1 MSLALYQIR
10 FPALFTSAG
19 AVGRPKEAAEPLPVA
34 APAPGQALASTICEG
49 IVPEENSWDSDLHV
63 RIRDQV
69 NHIVSAF
76 AEQSVAVNVVPA
88 GDGGVDHMHAEGQL
102 LVRDEH
108 VPAVHEILNPGVEL
122 SAAQIRRVV
131 PGISLVT
138 STGAGAHPTVAESLD
153 RIDQLLGAGMA
164 TPDHV
169 LTVAPI
175 APCPA
180 TEPQEAYYETEP
192 YPSVHTE
199 NSGAG
204 IRVYVADTGL
214 LEDTEAGHPWL
225 KGVQRAPSPDGTE
238 QDWDP
243 AGKELD
249 GFTTIPPYA
258 GHGTFVAGV
267 IRCMA
272 PHADVMVS
280 NILKVAGSALESDL
294 VAELD
299 QALAWGAEVF
309 NLSITAPTRRNLS
322 MLGFEGFR
330 QRLQQY
336 KGVVCIVAAGNDGSP
351 VTTYPAGYREM
362 VSVGALGADWRGRAR
377 FSNYGGWVDVYA
389 PGRDLVNAYATGPYE
404 CHDDPYKGQ
413 IRNFYGMARWSG
425 TSFSTPVVTGLVAA
439 RMSRTGETGQE
450 AAAALLAEARAN
462 AVPGVGAILVPKG
475 GPVRR

>member
-1 MSLALYQIR
+1 LL
-10 FPALFTSAG
+10 PAATSM
-19 AVGRPKEAAEPLPVA
+19 
-34 APAPGQALASTICEG
+34 PGQTLASTVCEE
-49 IVPEENSWDSDLHV
+49 IVPEEHSWDRDLHV

-76 AEQSVAVNVVPA
+76 AEQSVPINVVPA

-108 VPAVHEILNPGVEL
+108 VPAVHELLNPGVEF
-122 SAAQIRRVV
+122 SADQVRRIT
-131 PGISLVT
+131 PGVSLVT
-138 STGAGAHPTVAESLD
+138 SANGGTRPTVPAALD
-153 RIDQLLGAGMA
+153 QIDQLLGTGIA

-169 LTVAPI
+169 LTVAPGG
-175 APCPA
+175 PCPA
-180 TEPQEAYYETEP
+180 TEPQEVYYETEP
-192 YPSVHTE
+192 YPSVRTD

-214 LEDTEAGHPWL
+214 LKDAEAGHPWL
-225 KGVQRAPSPDGTE
+225 KGVQRAPNPDGTE
-238 QDWDP
+238 QAWDP
-243 AGKELD
+243 AGIDLD
-249 GFTTIPPYA
+249 GVTTIPPYA

-267 IRCMA
+267 IRCLA

-280 NILKVAGSALESDL
+280 NIFQVAGSVLESDL

-299 QALAWGAEVF
+299 RALAWGADVF
-309 NLSITAPTRRNLS
+309 NLSITAATRLNLS
-322 MLGFEGFR
+322 MLSFDNFR
-330 QRLQQY
+330 RRLQQY
-336 KGVVCIVAAGNDGSP
+336 KGAVCIVAAGNDGSP
-351 VTTYPAGYREM
+351 VPVYPAAYPEM
-362 VSVGALGADWRGRAR
+362 LSVGALGADWRGRAR

-404 CHDDPYKGQ
+404 CHEYPYKGD

-462 AVPGVGAILVPKG
+462 AVPGVGAILLP
-475 GPVRR
+475 PR

>member
-1 MSLALYQIR
+1 M
-10 FPALFTSAG
+10 
-19 AVGRPKEAAEPLPVA
+19 
-34 APAPGQALASTICEG
+34 PGQTLASTVCEE
-49 IVPEENSWDSDLHV
+49 IVPEEHSWDRDLHV

-76 AEQSVAVNVVPA
+76 AEQSVPINVVPA

-108 VPAVHEILNPGVEL
+108 VPAVHELLNPGVEF
-122 SAAQIRRVV
+122 SADQVRRIT
-131 PGISLVT
+131 PGVSLVT
-138 STGAGAHPTVAESLD
+138 SANGGTRPTVPAALD
-153 RIDQLLGAGMA
+153 QIDQLLGTGIA

-169 LTVAPI
+169 LTVAPGG
-175 APCPA
+175 PCPA
-180 TEPQEAYYETEP
+180 TEPQEVYYETEP
-192 YPSVHTE
+192 YPSVRTD

-214 LEDTEAGHPWL
+214 LKDAEAGHPWL
-225 KGVQRAPSPDGTE
+225 KGVQRAPNPDGTE
-238 QDWDP
+238 QAWDP
-243 AGKELD
+243 AGIDLD
-249 GFTTIPPYA
+249 GVTTIPPYA

-267 IRCMA
+267 IRCLA

-280 NILKVAGSALESDL
+280 NIFQVAGSVLESDL

-299 QALAWGAEVF
+299 RALAWGADVF
-309 NLSITAPTRRNLS
+309 NLSITGPTRLNLS
-322 MLGFEGFR
+322 MLSFDNFR
-330 QRLQQY
+330 RRLQQY
-336 KGVVCIVAAGNDGSP
+336 KGAVCVVAAGNDGSP
-351 VTTYPAGYREM
+351 VPSYPAAYPEM
-362 VSVGALGADWRGRAR
+362 ISVGALGADWHGRAR

-404 CHDDPYKGQ
+404 CHEDPYKGQ

-450 AAAALLAEARAN
+450 AAAALLAEARTN
-462 AVPGVGAILVPKG
+462 AVPGVGAILLP
-475 GPVRR
+475 PR

>member
-1 MSLALYQIR
+1 V
-10 FPALFTSAG
+10 T
-19 AVGRPKEAAEPLPVA
+19 
-34 APAPGQALASTICEG
+34 
-49 IVPEENSWDSDLHV
+49 EEHSWDSDLHV

-69 NHIVSAF
+69 NHIWSAF
-76 AEQSVAVNVVPA
+76 AERSTGINVVPD
-88 GDGGVDHMHAEGQL
+88 GDYGVDYMHAEDRL
-102 LVRDEH
+102 LVQDEH
-108 VPAVHEILNPGVEL
+108 VPAVHELLNPGVEF
-122 SAAQIRRVV
+122 SADQVRRIA
-131 PGISLVT
+131 PGVSVVT
-138 STGAGAHPTVAESLD
+138 STNGGTHPTVPAALD
-153 RIDQLLGAGMA
+153 RIDQLLGTGIA

-169 LTVAPI
+169 LTVAPVG
-175 APCPA
+175 PCPA

-192 YPSVHTE
+192 YPSVRTE

-214 LEDTEAGHPWL
+214 LKDAEAGHPWL
-225 KGVQRAPSPDGTE
+225 QGVQRAPNPDGTG

-243 AGKELD
+243 AGIDLD
-249 GFTTIPPYA
+249 GVTTIPPYA
-258 GHGTFVAGV
+258 GHGTFVAGI

-280 NILKVAGSALESDL
+280 NIFRVAGSVLESDL

-299 QALAWGAEVF
+299 LALDWGAQVF
-309 NLSITAPTRRNLS
+309 NLSITARTRRNLGLLS
-322 MLGFEGFR
+322 FEGFR

-336 KGVVCIVAAGNDGSP
+336 KGVVCIVAVGNDGSP
-351 VTTYPAGYREM
+351 VTTYPGGYPEM

-404 CHDDPYKGQ
+404 CHEYPYKGD

-439 RMSRTGETGQE
+439 RMSRTGENGQE

-462 AVPGVGAILVPKG
+462 AVPGVGAILLP
-475 GPVRR
+475 PR

>member
-1 MSLALYQIR
+1 M
-10 FPALFTSAG
+10 
-19 AVGRPKEAAEPLPVA
+19 
-34 APAPGQALASTICEG
+34 PGQTLASTVCEE
-49 IVPEENSWDSDLHV
+49 IVPEEHSWDRDLHV

-76 AEQSVAVNVVPA
+76 AEQSVPINVVPA

-108 VPAVHEILNPGVEL
+108 VPAVHELLNPGVEF
-122 SAAQIRRVV
+122 SADQVRRIT
-131 PGISLVT
+131 PGVSLVT
-138 STGAGAHPTVAESLD
+138 SANGGTRPTVPAALD
-153 RIDQLLGAGMA
+153 QIDQLLGTGIA

-169 LTVAPI
+169 LTVAPGG
-175 APCPA
+175 PCPA
-180 TEPQEAYYETEP
+180 TEPQEVYYETEP
-192 YPSVHTE
+192 YPSVRTE

-214 LEDTEAGHPWL
+214 LKDAEAGHPWL
-225 KGVQRAPSPDGTE
+225 KGVQRAPNPDGTE
-238 QDWDP
+238 QAWDP
-243 AGKELD
+243 AGIDLD
-249 GFTTIPPYA
+249 GVTTIPPYA

-267 IRCMA
+267 IRCLA

-280 NILKVAGSALESDL
+280 NIFQVAGSVLESDL

-299 QALAWGAEVF
+299 RALAWGADVF
-309 NLSITAPTRRNLS
+309 NLSITAATRLNLS
-322 MLGFEGFR
+322 MLSFDNFR
-330 QRLQQY
+330 RRLQQY
-336 KGVVCIVAAGNDGSP
+336 KGAVCIVAAGNDGSP
-351 VTTYPAGYREM
+351 VPVYPAAYPEM
-362 VSVGALGADWRGRAR
+362 LSVGALGADWRGRAR

-404 CHDDPYKGQ
+404 CHEYPYKGQ

-462 AVPGVGAILVPKG
+462 AVPGVGAILLP
-475 GPVRR
+475 PR

>member
-1 MSLALYQIR
+1 M
-10 FPALFTSAG
+10 
-19 AVGRPKEAAEPLPVA
+19 
-34 APAPGQALASTICEG
+34 
-49 IVPEENSWDSDLHV
+49 PEENSWDSDLHV

-76 AEQSVAVNVVPA
+76 ADQSVGINVVPA

-108 VPAVHEILNPGVEL
+108 VPAVHEVLNPGVEL
-122 SAAQIRRVV
+122 SPVQVRRVV

-138 STGAGAHPTVAESLD
+138 STNDGAHATVAESLD
-153 RIDQLLGAGMA
+153 RIDQLLGTGMA
-164 TPDHV
+164 TPNHV
-169 LTVAPI
+169 LTVAPA

-192 YPSVHTE
+192 YPSVRTE

-214 LEDTEAGHPWL
+214 LKDAEAGHPWL
-225 KGVQRAPSPDGTE
+225 KGVQRAPNPDGTE

-243 AGKELD
+243 AGIDLD
-249 GFTTIPPYA
+249 GVTTIPPYA

-272 PHADVMVS
+272 PHADIMVS
-280 NILKVAGSALESDL
+280 NIFQVAGSVLESDL

-299 QALAWGAEVF
+299 RALAWGADVF
-309 NLSITAPTRRNLS
+309 NLSITGPTRLNLS
-322 MLGFEGFR
+322 MLSFDNFR
-330 QRLQQY
+330 RRLQQS
-336 KGVVCIVAAGNDGSP
+336 KGAVCIVAAGNDGSP
-351 VTTYPAGYREM
+351 VPSYPAAYPEM
-362 VSVGALGADWRGRAR
+362 VSVGALGADWHGRAR

-389 PGRDLVNAYATGPYE
+389 PGRDLINAYATGPYE
-404 CHDDPYKGQ
+404 CHEDPYKGQ

-462 AVPGVGAILVPKG
+462 AVPGVGAILVPEG

>member
-1 MSLALYQIR
+1 
-10 FPALFTSAG
+10 
-19 AVGRPKEAAEPLPVA
+19 
-34 APAPGQALASTICEG
+34 
-49 IVPEENSWDSDLHV
+49 VPEEHSWDSDLQV

-76 AEQSVAVNVVPA
+76 AEQSVPVNVVPA

-102 LVRDEH
+102 LVRDEL

-122 SAAQIRRVV
+122 SPVQVRRVV

-138 STGAGAHPTVAESLD
+138 SSNDGAHPTVAESLD
-153 RIDQLLGAGMA
+153 RIDQLLGTGMA
-164 TPDHV
+164 TPNHV
-169 LTVAPI
+169 LTVAP
-175 APCPA
+175 AHPCPA
-180 TEPQEAYYETEP
+180 TEPQEVYYETEP
-192 YPSVHTE
+192 YPSVRTE

-214 LEDTEAGHPWL
+214 LRDAETGHPWL
-225 KGVQRAPSPDGTE
+225 KGVQRAPNPDGTE

-243 AGKELD
+243 AGIDLD
-249 GFTTIPPYA
+249 GVTTIPPYA

-272 PHADVMVS
+272 PQADVMVS
-280 NILKVAGSALESDL
+280 NIFQVAGSVLESDL

-299 QALAWGAEVF
+299 RALAWGADVF
-309 NLSITAPTRRNLS
+309 NLSITGPTRLNLS
-322 MLGFEGFR
+322 MLSFDNFR
-330 QRLQQY
+330 RRLQQY
-336 KGVVCIVAAGNDGSP
+336 KGAVCIVAAGNDGSP
-351 VTTYPAGYREM
+351 VPSYPAAYPEM
-362 VSVGALGADWRGRAR
+362 ISVGALGADWHGRAR

-404 CHDDPYKGQ
+404 CHEDPYKGQ

-462 AVPGVGAILVPKG
+462 AVPGVGAILVPEG

>member
-1 MSLALYQIR
+1 M
-10 FPALFTSAG
+10 
-19 AVGRPKEAAEPLPVA
+19 
-34 APAPGQALASTICEG
+34 PGQTLASTVCEE
-49 IVPEENSWDSDLHV
+49 IVPEEHSWDRDLHV

-76 AEQSVAVNVVPA
+76 AEQSVPVNVVPA

-108 VPAVHEILNPGVEL
+108 VPAVHELLNPGVEF
-122 SAAQIRRVV
+122 SADQVRRIT
-131 PGISLVT
+131 PGVSLVT
-138 STGAGAHPTVAESLD
+138 SANGGTRPTVPAALD
-153 RIDQLLGAGMA
+153 QIDQLLGTGIA

-169 LTVAPI
+169 LTVAPGG
-175 APCPA
+175 PCPA
-180 TEPQEAYYETEP
+180 TEPQEVYYETEP
-192 YPSVHTE
+192 YPSVRTD

-214 LEDTEAGHPWL
+214 LKDAEAGHPWL
-225 KGVQRAPSPDGTE
+225 KGVQRAPNPDGTE
-238 QDWDP
+238 QAWDP
-243 AGKELD
+243 AGIDLD
-249 GFTTIPPYA
+249 GVTTIPPYA

-267 IRCMA
+267 IRCLA

-280 NILKVAGSALESDL
+280 NIFQVAGSVLESDL

-299 QALAWGAEVF
+299 RALAWGADVF
-309 NLSITAPTRRNLS
+309 NLSITAATRLNLS
-322 MLGFEGFR
+322 MLSFDNFR
-330 QRLQQY
+330 RRLQQY
-336 KGVVCIVAAGNDGSP
+336 KGAVCIVAAGNDGSP
-351 VTTYPAGYREM
+351 VPVYPAAYPEM
-362 VSVGALGADWRGRAR
+362 LSVGALGADWRGRAR

-404 CHDDPYKGQ
+404 CHEYPYKGQ

-462 AVPGVGAILVPKG
+462 AVPGVGAILLP
-475 GPVRR
+475 PR